1 MQDFFREY
9 HKHYYRSWNNF
20 SLRFLYDRFLLT
32 VSLTRTKDVKL
43 MLDGWDIDEFTEA
56 RIIEQIKETY
66 VDRYDERGKTRV
78 VLPISCEESE

>member
-1 MQDFFREY
+1 
-9 HKHYYRSWNNF
+9 
-20 SLRFLYDRFLLT
+20 
-32 VSLTRTKDVKL
+32 

-78 VLPISCEESE
+78 DLPISCEESE